1 MHISSWVYSLRQTV
15 GSLSRSG
22 LMSLA
27 SVATVAISLLVLS
40 VILLLALNLEYMAST
55 VESQVQV
62 KVYLHKNLD
71 RAQQQQVLAA
81 VQRLPDV
88 DQAVLVTKEEALERM
103 KIRFQHNI
111 DILAGL
117 DEDNPLPDAV
127 ELSLKDPNQVETV
140 ASTIAAWEGVTRV
153 DFGQGVVER
162 LLAFTRALRVGG
174 LGLVVLLVVATIMT
188 ISNTIRLAV
197 FAHRREIGIMK
208 LVGATDWFIR
218 RPFVLEGIVLG
229 ALGAVVAALMT
240 GLGYA
245 WLVDATRDTLPFLP
259 VVSPDAAT
267 NRLTVGLMAL
277 GSLLGAAGSFV
288 SLRRFLK
295 V

>member
-15 GSLSRSG
+15 GSLTRSG

-71 RAQQQQVLAA
+71 RAQQQQLLAE
-81 VQRLPDV
+81 VQRLSDV

-103 KIRFQHNI
+103 KIRFQHNV

-117 DEDNPLPDAV
+117 DEDNPLPDAI
-127 ELSLKDPNQVETV
+127 ELSLKDPNQVQTV
-140 ASTIAAWEGVTRV
+140 ASTIAVWEGVTRV

-174 LGLVVLLVVATIMT
+174 LGLVVLLVAATIMT

-240 GLGYA
+240 GLGYS
-245 WLVDATRDTLPFLP
+245 WLVEATRDTLPFLP